1 MVELPP
7 LGAHVSAAGGAA
19 AAIGRGVE
27 LGCTALQIF
36 VKSPNQWRAR
46 PLPPAAA
53 AEFRAARA
61 ASPIGPVVAHA
72 AYLINLAAPPGET
85 RERSLAALADELGRG
100 AALGLDALVVHP
112 GVHLGA
118 GAEGGLVRVAAAL
131 DEVLAAVPAGAP
143 RLLLEITAGQG
154 TVLGSRLEELARIVE
169 LAACGER
176 LGVCLDTCHAFAAGY
191 PLHEAAGHEALL
203 AELARLLGLARL
215 GAIHL
220 NDSQGACGSRRDRH
234 ANIGEGEIG
243 TAAFRRLLRDERLRR
258 VPMLLETPLG
268 DDGAGHA
275 RDLATLR
282 RLAGAVQIS
291 GRGRRAARRAG

>member
-1 MVELPP
+1 MQHILKATLTVGAFALTLGMAQAQDLAPLNSDSEPDRMDWSELEAKFGP
-7 LGAHVSAAGGAA
+7 LPAPAAGTKVG
-19 AAIGRGVE
+19 GVSKTLTNE
-27 LGCTALQIF
+27 Y
-36 VKSPNQWRAR
+36 W
-46 PLPPAAA
+46 
-53 AEFRAARA
+53 
-61 ASPIGPVVAHA
+61 
-72 AYLINLAAPPGET
+72 
-85 RERSLAALADELGRG
+85 RSLGEGYQNVATK
-100 AALGLDALVVHP
+100 LGLEFVYQAAQNEGDQ
-112 GVHLGA
+112 LGQLST
-118 GAEGGLVRVAAAL
+118 AENL
-131 DEVLAAVPAGAP
+131 
-143 RLLLEITAGQG
+143 I
-154 TVLGSRLEELARIVE
+154 S
-169 LAACGER
+169 
-176 LGVCLDTCHAFAAGY
+176 HAFAAGY

-203 AELARLLGLARL
+203 AELDRLLGLARL

-282 RLAGAVQIS
+282 RLAGDVRLS

>member
-1 MVELPP
+1 MRVRKLSFIIALWWCIGLAMLSLVGSLVML
-7 LGAHVSAAGGAA
+7 LG
-19 AAIGRGVE
+19 I
-27 LGCTALQIF
+27 
-36 VKSPNQWRAR
+36 
-46 PLPPAAA
+46 
-53 AEFRAARA
+53 AARTA
-61 ASPIGPVVAHA
+61 EAQ
-72 AYLINLAAPPGET
+72 
-85 RERSLAALADELGRG
+85 ERI
-100 AALGLDALVVHP
+100 
-112 GVHLGA
+112 
-118 GAEGGLVRVAAAL
+118 AAAL
-131 DEVLAAVPAGAP
+131 NRIHAATPDCGDTITC
-143 RLLLEITAGQG
+143 LEIMAGQG
-154 TVLGSRLEELARIVE
+154 SVLGRSLGELRAMIEQV
-169 LAACGER
+169 AER
-176 LGVCLDTCHAFAAGY
+176 DRVAVCLDTCHAFAAGY

-203 AELARLLGLARL
+203 AELERLLGLARL